1 MSNKKNITTKT
12 TIENLAVEL
21 KKKFAAQNVKFE
33 EQSQKL
39 TEQAQQ
45 ITAHGEQITAHGEQ
59 LTQHGEQIAKAFKS
73 GKVEGNTVNF
83 YTAADQ
89 SGEAAFSV
97 DFPTEMF
104 LDQTKTTFVPSFTWS
119 EETYPGSENP
129 SMEKKPVLVLAV
141 KGSDDTCTYSFLNM
155 AKLVDTY
162 AAKNEGKDASTAVTV
177 EGYEIEVKVNIS
189 SEAGNALVLKED
201 GLYVASPKVDGATA
215 GNFAALDAEGNVTD
229 SGKKPSD
236 YIEKVVDEDGQE
248 DVVIHA
254 SDIVDYTT
262 EEIAA
267 LLADDE

>member
-45 ITAHGEQITAHGEQ
+45 ITA
-59 LTQHGEQIAKAFKS
+59 HGEQIAKAFKS

-104 LDQTKTTFVPSFTWS
+104 LDQTKTTFVPSFVWS

-129 SMEKKPVLVLAV
+129 GMEKKPVLVLAV

-162 AAKNEGKDASTAVTV
+162 AAKTEGKDASTTVTV

-189 SEAGNALVLKED
+189 GEAGNALVLKSD